1 MAKAQAEDMLFLLS
15 DIHNLEVVVAVP
27 HNIIGIGQRYT
38 DPYRNVAAIMINSTY
53 YNEKIYIYGDGK
65 QKRSFSDISDCVEAL
80 SHMVESDR
88 NLNKEIY
95 NIGPDNNEISI
106 NQLAEYVSLLTEIE
120 PKLIYVPDRP
130 REVKNAFCSSEKIKK
145 EFNYRAKLGLVY
157 TLNSMIKWINKR
169 GPQKFE
175 YHLPIE
181 ITNKD
186 GLPRTWKD
194 RLF

>member
-1 MAKAQAEDMLFLLS
+1 M
-15 DIHNLEVVVAVP
+15 P
-27 HNIIGIGQRYT
+27 HNFIGIGQRYT

-53 YNEKIYIYGDGK
+53 HNTKIYIYGDGK

-80 SHMVESDR
+80 SHIVESDR

-106 NQLAEYVSLLTEIE
+106 NQLAEYVSILTDIGPE
-120 PKLIYVPDRP
+120 LIFVPDRP

-145 EFNYRAKLGLVY
+145 EFNYNAKIPLVT
-157 TLNSMIKWINKR
+157 TLTSMIKWINER
-169 GPQKFE
+169 GSQKFD

-181 ITNKD
+181 ITNRD
-186 GLPRTWKD
+186 ELPRTWKD